1 VLREPKHR
9 LRKAGIE
16 RLKNGGIAANP
27 QRLGP
32 LTFAARHW
40 ALSEILLIQYEINAA
55 AAMQDRPK
63 INLLNPSEESRIREL
78 IDLQTWPD
86 GWSGNEP
93 VGDVP
98 LDKVL
103 PDGSVLPLLF

>member
-1 VLREPKHR
+1 
-9 LRKAGIE
+9 
-16 RLKNGGIAANP
+16 
-27 QRLGP
+27 
-32 LTFAARHW
+32 
-40 ALSEILLIQYEINAA
+40 
-55 AAMQDRPK
+55 MQDRPK